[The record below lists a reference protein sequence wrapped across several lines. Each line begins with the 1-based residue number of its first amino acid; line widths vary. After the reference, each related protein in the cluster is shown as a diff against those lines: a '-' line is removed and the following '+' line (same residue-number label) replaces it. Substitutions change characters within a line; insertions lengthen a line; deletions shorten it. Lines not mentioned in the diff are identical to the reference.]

1 MNSYR
6 IMKTKDGWGLFRTG
20 SVKPL
25 AAASTK
31 DGLVAL
37 ATPFIAG
44 AAASVRVH
52 NENGTFQ
59 ELRF

>member
-1 MNSYR
+1 
-6 IMKTKDGWGLFRTG
+6 MKTKDGWGLFRTG